1 MTAPLEP
8 DEADLIAA
16 AVLAVPGVAG
26 LHSGL
31 FGEAVTLLPGRRI
44 EGVVVGHESCA
55 VHITVRCPGDP
66 DSVVHAVQE
75 TLARVVRIP
84 VVVTVEDFAVE

>member
-1 MTAPLEP
+1 
-8 DEADLIAA
+8 
-16 AVLAVPGVAG
+16 
-26 LHSGL
+26 
-31 FGEAVTLLPGRRI
+31 
-44 EGVVVGHESCA
+44 